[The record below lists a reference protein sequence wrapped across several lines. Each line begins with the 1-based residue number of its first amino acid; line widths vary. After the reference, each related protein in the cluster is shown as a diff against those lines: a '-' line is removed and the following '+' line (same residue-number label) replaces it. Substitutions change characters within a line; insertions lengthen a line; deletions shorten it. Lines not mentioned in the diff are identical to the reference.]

1 MPGDYLERGKLISGQ
16 VRSQVLHV
24 SADSTDKRESAHGPA
39 GGSAMSIT
47 PISAAGLGQYVLQ
60 ASNSAPLKQALQS
73 LQNSLASGDLS
84 GSQSAF
90 QTLQTLYQNS
100 ATAGGST
107 LSSSSQ
113 LSTDLTAIGTALTA
127 GDLPTAES
135 AFATLQ
141 NDLKTAPTPTLTN
154 EANAATQSIQ
164 LVQQILSTLNS
175 SSASSTSDSTSALL
189 ESVYGSGGGLNVLA

>member
-1 MPGDYLERGKLISGQ
+1 
-16 VRSQVLHV
+16 
-24 SADSTDKRESAHGPA
+24 
-39 GGSAMSIT
+39 MSIN

-60 ASNSAPLKQALQS
+60 ASNSTQLTQALQS

-107 LSSSSQ
+107 SSSSSQ

-127 GDLPTAES
+127 GDLSTAQS
-135 AFATLQ
+135 AFATFQ
-141 NDLKTAPTPTLTN
+141 NDLKTSPPPWQSN
-154 EANAATQSIQ
+154 ETNAASQSLQ
-164 LVQQILSTLNS
+164 LVEGILSTLNS
-175 SSASSTSDSTSALL
+175 SSPSSASDSTSALL
-189 ESVYGSGGGLNVLA
+189 ESVYGSKSGLNVLA